1 MEDWCRAVFSEL
13 PNIGIIMR
21 VSGAAGCSV
30 YLPSVGL
37 MSVFAV
43 MSGFCFPGSLAGAQ
57 CAARGWLARVH
68 IVRRHG
74 DQ

>member
-21 VSGAAGCSV
+21 VSGAAGCPV
-30 YLPSVGL
+30 YLPSAEL

-43 MSGFCFPGSLAGAQ
+43 MSGFCFPGSAAGAQ
-57 CAARGWLARVH
+57 CAARGWVARVH